1 MVDTMTDLP
10 GVRFSWIGL
19 DDIAVEG
26 TFRCI
31 TREPLSF
38 NLMAPHGTDLPRNC
52 VFVRK
57 ENNPVNWDHVQCFA
71 TNTNLIFVVEYDCP
85 ST

>member
-26 TFRCI
+26 TFRWI

-38 NLMAPHGTDLPRNC
+38 NLMAPS
-52 VFVRK
+52 VRYR
-57 ENNPVNWDHVQCFA
+57 ESRCP
-71 TNTNLIFVVEYDCP
+71 LISWRLMEP
-85 ST
+85 T